1 MVSRDGSGT
10 EACKPIQGIELI
22 IKFKN
27 SITTEIQIRLLF
39 FGRLIRL
46 LKKFLPLVMEM
57 LQWIFGLEII
67 LLKTTIR

>member
-27 SITTEIQIRLLF
+27 FITTEIQIRLLF

-46 LKKFLPLVMEM
+46 P
-57 LQWIFGLEII
+57 Q
-67 LLKTTIR
+67 

>member
-10 EACKPIQGIELI
+10 ETCKPIQGIELI

-27 SITTEIQIRLLF
+27 SITTEIQIRLLL

-67 LLKTTIR
+67 LLKTSIR